1 MQIFEKPK
9 NIRSRRKSLEKNVFN
24 TLRLL
29 EATFVPVITFENSLD
44 PDKDRQNVGVGPDGS
59 NRLTL

>member
-1 MQIFEKPK
+1 M
-9 NIRSRRKSLEKNVFN
+9 S
-24 TLRLL
+24 
-29 EATFVPVITFENSLD
+29 VITFENSLD